1 MEPSQK
7 IRILTSIEDWEN
19 IQVISNSIWNLIKEE
34 IQNNELTKSIRRIAI
49 IDDEFPKRIHFEY
62 EERKP
67 IWEWIVSNMG
77 SVTLR
82 PLDGKQNPILY
93 FSLTKYSDQS
103 FQWEDEKG
111 NLIDPKE
118 WRELL
123 SKAIHN
129 HRFFQK

>member
-1 MEPSQK
+1 
-7 IRILTSIEDWEN
+7 
-19 IQVISNSIWNLIKEE
+19 
-34 IQNNELTKSIRRIAI
+34 
-49 IDDEFPKRIHFEY
+49 
-62 EERKP
+62 
-67 IWEWIVSNMG
+67 MG

>member
-34 IQNNELTKSIRRIAI
+34 IQNIELTKFIRIIAVI
-49 IDDEFPKRIHFEY
+49 EEEFPNRIHFEY
-62 EERKP
+62 EKRKP

-111 NLIDPKE
+111 NLVEPKE

-123 SKAIHN
+123 HHAIHN